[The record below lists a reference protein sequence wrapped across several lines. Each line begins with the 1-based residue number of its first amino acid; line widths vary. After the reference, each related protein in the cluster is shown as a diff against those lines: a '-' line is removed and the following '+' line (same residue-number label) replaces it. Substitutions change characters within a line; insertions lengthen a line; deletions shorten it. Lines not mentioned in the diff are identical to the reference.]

1 MNMHKTLTF
10 KLTSE
15 APILLHNGQ
24 LADPTNKWAKEMKK
38 ISSKRNKTESD
49 FEELARLE
57 WLGSLYTNK
66 ASQVVIPDM
75 VVTAALLAGA
85 KKFRLGK
92 QAQAGLFV
100 FEHARLEFDGDDL
113 PLKELWERDENRFTV
128 GVNVQRS
135 KVMRTR
141 FIAHEW
147 QLIVPVTYEDSLL
160 NESQVLEI
168 ADAAGTQ
175 VGLCDWRP
183 RYGRFTPQLL
193 TD

>member
-1 MNMHKTLTF
+1 MAHKTLVF
-10 KLTSE
+10 QLTSE

-24 LADPTNKWAKEMKK
+24 LADPTNKHARDMKK
-38 ISSKRNKTESD
+38 ISSKRNKTDSD

-66 ASQVVIPDM
+66 AGQIVIPDM
-75 VVTAALLAGA
+75 VLTAVLLGGA

-100 FEHARLEFDGDDL
+100 FEHPRLEFDGDDL
-113 PLKELWERDENRFTV
+113 PLKDLWERDENRFTV

-135 KVMRTR
+135 KIMRTR
-141 FIAHEW
+141 FIASEW
-147 QLIVPVTYEDSLL
+147 KLTVPVTYEDSLL
-160 NESQVLEI
+160 NEGQVLEI
-168 ADAAGTQ
+168 LSVAGTQ

-183 RYGRFTPQLL
+183 RYGRFTAKLL
-193 TD
+193 ND